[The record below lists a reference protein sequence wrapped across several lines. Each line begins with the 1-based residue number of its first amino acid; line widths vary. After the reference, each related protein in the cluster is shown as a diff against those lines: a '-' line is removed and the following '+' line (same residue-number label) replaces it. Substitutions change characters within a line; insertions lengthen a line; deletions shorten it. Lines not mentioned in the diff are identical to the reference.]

1 MYNNDKKYKDYPSI
15 SAQVIEED
23 NEHFGCTAG
32 GTDRF
37 YINAKGDV
45 QPCEFLN
52 LSFGN
57 IQNEKFSIIYDR
69 MRNVFNTPCQNL
81 ICEKISNN
89 IYKFY
94 KDNNLKTLPLT
105 TELSKQIYEKW
116 NRGDKTEFYKKI
128 EDVK

>member
-1 MYNNDKKYKDYPSI
+1 
-15 SAQVIEED
+15 
-23 NEHFGCTAG
+23 
-32 GTDRF
+32 
-37 YINAKGDV
+37 
-45 QPCEFLN
+45 
-52 LSFGN
+52 
-57 IQNEKFSIIYDR
+57 
-69 MRNVFNTPCQNL
+69 MRKVFNTPCQNL
-81 ICEKISNN
+81 MCEKISNN